1 MGRLAG
7 VTSQT
12 QVMMA
17 VGESC
22 ALCGDGGSPGIHL
35 AVMTPGGKPR
45 MPRVC
50 EHCISA
56 FGSVFLQ
63 LLGHA
68 GDQVAAVAV
77 SLHNTGHAAIS

>member
-7 VTSQT
+7 VTSRT

-17 VGESC
+17 VGEAC
-22 ALCGDGGSPGIHL
+22 ALCGDDGSPGIHL
-35 AVMTPGGKPR
+35 AVVSPGGQAR

-50 EHCISA
+50 QPCVSA
-56 FGSVFLQ
+56 FGAVFLQ